1 VNARRPTWQ
10 TIREWIPSDDA
21 EPCADLFDQRT
32 ESGNPVELRRKTA
45 PSSSA
50 IPTEATERTARERS
64 AARKMLGKAE
74 RTAML
79 ATVAATHES
88 RRNRILLLEI
98 SRAEQRHQRTSSSFL
113 PSLPPDPLTPRR
125 PSPF

>member
-50 IPTEATERTARERS
+50 IPTEATES
-64 AARKMLGKAE
+64 AAPENPLPEKA
-74 RTAML
+74 R
-79 ATVAATHES
+79 HGGS
-88 RRNRILLLEI
+88 DQD
-98 SRAEQRHQRTSSSFL
+98 SPDQRLSA
-113 PSLPPDPLTPRR
+113 
-125 PSPF
+125 